1 MPDKA
6 IESCNA
12 LIANDYDPKDGE
24 KMIEKLNK
32 IKELMAKNNKVGR
45 HYSIDTSKFN
55 TPN

>member
-1 MPDKA
+1 
-6 IESCNA
+6 
-12 LIANDYDPKDGE
+12 
-24 KMIEKLNK
+24 MIEKLNK